1 MSEHDEHPSDH
12 DETIENQPA
21 VEVVL
26 EHNLERLLAGAHAPP
41 RVPELAR
48 TRMLDR
54 LREREAKPLA
64 QTSIRTPPHSPVA
77 GARERVGAPS
87 ESTRARR
94 RTLSTATLIA
104 ALAAALVLA
113 WLLGVGD
120 RFVDD
125 SREPSFAEVQHENLE
140 LTAKSVTLA
149 DGSVALLRS
158 GTTID
163 ELGPRHLRLR
173 AGEVLLDVVAAS
185 EPLLIE
191 TPQGRALVLGTR
203 LLLRAEAER
212 TFAAVLRGQAKLVDQ
227 AGELLL
233 RAGDQA
239 ALTGSTPQPIAG
251 RRLTHEIDWAK
262 QLLADVDAAEPVRRG
277 NLVARVPRWTGQ
289 TTPSPE
295 WPLPI
300 REMVVD
306 IHVEAGHVR
315 TTIDQTFFNPVAR
328 QLEGMYQFPL
338 PSGAAVS
345 RLAMYVDGQRM
356 EAGVV
361 TRERG
366 RDIYE
371 QIVHTRRDPALLE
384 WMQGNLFQI
393 RLFPLPGRT
402 EKRVLL
408 SYTQA
413 LDELYGTGELRVPIP
428 AIDHPVGK
436 VAYRIRVVG
445 GARERRLDPRSHAFT
460 SSTEGDD
467 LLAEFSAT
475 NHAIGDDI
483 VVDLHSEQ
491 APAKL
496 ELHRMT
502 QADARRQLAVTM
514 RPDLRELIDVSVGT
528 PPRDWMVLFDTSA
541 SRGPAELE
549 AQRRFLIGL
558 IDQLDDRDRLSLLA
572 FDSTVRSFA
581 EGLQAID
588 AIDRDA
594 LASFLAQETSAGLG
608 LSDLAAA
615 IDQAGRELA
624 ITPSDEALGERAPT
638 LLLLGDG
645 LAHASNEDQDAA
657 ALSAR
662 MPSGARFVAVS
673 FGQAYD
679 EPLLSRLAAS
689 GEGLHMH
696 VAEGERDMSWRA
708 LELLSTLA
716 TARLLDVEARL
727 IDASGQTI
735 AAATTHASTRS
746 LAEGERLMVLT
757 ELGSEEPEPV
767 AIELSGRIST
777 AASRPGQGSN
787 ERWVA
792 KYELPVAIEQAG
804 WLPRA
809 WARAHVA
816 ALIDEGIEANAEAIT
831 KLGLEHFLVTPM
843 TSLLVLEN
851 EAMYRDF
858 DVHRPPLDAW
868 ASYPAPD
875 RIEVVREGP
884 PVVGEGELVARTPVP
899 MLIDYSAGMA
909 ATRSRGWAGPGQLES
924 SFGLGSLGL
933 IGSGRGGGG
942 FGGRGGF
949 GFGMSSGKRA
959 SAEVKN
965 TERADEGRFTSNRQ
979 QWAWDTATSTGSA
992 MGSPMGAQ
1000 PTVPSVTFSG
1010 GLDNLAS
1017 AHFRGSGNSMPWPQ
1031 ALHWTGDARLDDLGE
1046 QVPAL
1051 FEDAFDVEREELLL
1065 DLLDEQGQD
1074 SVRGQMTTAARERVA
1089 AARVAQ
1095 ANMRFRLPE
1104 GGELDIDGEGRFALI
1119 QERWG
1124 ALDERVIYDGET
1136 LRADH
1141 PELGLSIVRQ
1151 VGPTSPALLGRWVP
1165 WMIPRAEHLERFYV
1179 VETIDAAEHGE
1190 PMPGAR
1196 LRLRPI
1202 APVGETEASELR
1214 LEVQLDESDRVVA
1227 IELWAGEYLRSKTEF
1242 AWTNETLTIS
1252 AKRPQGRARV
1262 LTRIPGPARRI
1273 VELGREQATRV
1284 ELPLRS
1290 PTTIE
1295 QALTSETPGSA
1306 GWTALQQQRLA
1317 VLAALARHAE
1327 LLPVLDSLR
1336 EHAGRVLPGE
1346 LALAGAGVA
1355 ATSDAKLIDRV
1366 LQSADTT
1373 TPESAIAAY
1382 LRAGIRARKGDS
1394 KPMRALIASQAGTPI
1409 GMLASYRVLLAE
1421 LDRRPNAKLLAQL
1434 ETFLA
1439 RYTHPMFGFVVTQ
1452 RMAHN
1457 WWSSP
1462 KGRSDTWLALAKQE
1476 GPWTQ
1481 RALHEAAGAL
1491 YGSDDGR
1498 ASELFMQGFE
1508 RAREHGEVPLMDWRA
1523 QWSIR
1528 NTMGDAGW
1536 ELTWTRLRE
1545 RVAKSGDPQQALAF
1559 LDAAAQVSRLDEIP
1573 RVLERLDPAAL
1584 DVDTGLALY
1593 DALAGLQLT
1602 HEANAVLRQIA
1613 DQLPDD
1619 PAVLLRASHAAEQ
1632 QGRLTE
1638 AADTLDRAL
1647 DRSLAGAGLTLDEL
1661 RTGFARLFELRA
1673 RQARPLA
1680 GVTASG
1686 EALTKAMAVADR
1698 WRIEDPDN
1706 AEIDRLCAALLWSLD
1721 RDADAWRQLSSV
1733 IDRHPQEGEAL
1744 AWLATALERSGE
1756 LERADE
1762 VWMRAIRVEPTDPMH
1777 RLRRAQNLLTREL
1790 DDEAAKLLK
1799 EIREGEWQPRFSFVV
1814 HQAKQ
1819 LDAVLARASE
1829 RQNRSS
1835 TP

>member
-1 MSEHDEHPSDH
+1 MSEHDE
-12 DETIENQPA
+12 QPDTT
-21 VEVVL
+21 L
-26 EHNLERLLAGAHAPP
+26 EHNLERLLTGAHAAP
-41 RVPELAR
+41 RVPEQAR
-48 TRMLDR
+48 ARMLDR
-54 LREREAKPLA
+54 LRERGTQLA
-64 QTSIRTPPHSPVA
+64 AQPEPASRDPRTPPHSPA
-77 GARERVGAPS
+77 ASPRQRAGAPS
-87 ESTRARR
+87 ESLRARR
-94 RTLSTATLIA
+94 RTLSVATLITA
-104 ALAAALVLA
+104 VAAALLLA
-113 WLLGVGD
+113 WLFGLGNRLVGD
-120 RFVDD
+120 PG
-125 SREPSFAEVQHENLE
+125 EPSFAEVTHENPE
-140 LTAKSVTLA
+140 LAAKSVTLS
-149 DGSVALLRS
+149 DGSVALLRGGS
-158 GTTID
+158 AID

-173 AGEVLLDVVAAS
+173 AGEVLLDVIAAS
-185 EPLLIE
+185 EPLLVE
-191 TPQGRALVLGTR
+191 TPQGQAMVLGTR
-203 LLLRAEAER
+203 LLLRTEAER

-262 QLLADVDAAEPVRRG
+262 QLLADAEAPEPVRRG

-289 TTPSPE
+289 TTAGPE

-300 REMVVD
+300 REMIVD
-306 IHVEAGHVR
+306 VHVEGGHVR

-328 QLEGMYQFPL
+328 QLEGMYTFPL

-428 AIDHPVGK
+428 AIDHPVGE
-436 VAYRIRVVG
+436 VSYRIRVVG
-445 GARERRLDPRSHAFT
+445 GAREQRLDPRSHAFT
-460 SSTEGDD
+460 SSVEGDD

-483 VVDLHSEQ
+483 VVDLHPRQ
-491 APAKL
+491 APA
-496 ELHRMT
+496 EITLHRMNH
-502 QADARRQLAVTM
+502 DDGRRQLGVTL
-514 RPDLRELIDVSVGT
+514 RPDLRELVDVSVGT
-528 PPRDWMVLFDTSA
+528 PARDWVVLFDTSA
-541 SRGPAELE
+541 SRGPAELD

-572 FDSTVRSFA
+572 FDSTIRSFA
-581 EGLQAID
+581 EGLQPIA
-588 AIDRDA
+588 AIDREA
-594 LASFLAQETSAGLG
+594 LASFLTQETHTGLG
-608 LSDLAAA
+608 LSDLGAA
-615 IDQAGRELA
+615 IEHAGHELSTA
-624 ITPSDEALGERAPT
+624 PEDGSQGERAPT

-645 LAHASNEDQDAA
+645 LAHASAEDQDAA
-657 ALSAR
+657 TLAAR
-662 MPSGARFVAVS
+662 MPAGSRFVAVT

-679 EPLLSRLAAS
+679 EPLLSRMAAE

-716 TARLLDVEARL
+716 TPRLLDIEARLL
-727 IDASGQTI
+727 DASGQTI
-735 AAATTHASTRS
+735 ATQATHASTRS
-746 LAEGERLMVLT
+746 LAEGERLLLLA
-757 ELGSEEPEPV
+757 ELGAGDAEAV
-767 AIELSGRIST
+767 AVELSGRIST
-777 AASRPGQGSN
+777 AASRPGQGTS

-792 KYELPVAIEQAG
+792 KHELPAAIEQAR

-816 ALIDEGIEANAEAIT
+816 ALIDRGIEANADAIT
-831 KLGLEHFLVTPM
+831 KLGLEHFLVTPT

-858 DVHRPPLDAW
+858 EVHRPPLDAW

-884 PVVGEGELVARTPVP
+884 PVVDEGELVARTPIP
-899 MLIDYSAGMA
+899 MLIDYGSGL
-909 ATRSRGWAGPGQLES
+909 ATRRTRGWGPGQTETS
-924 SFGLGSLGL
+924 IGLGSLGL
-933 IGSGRGGGG
+933 IGAGRGGGG
-942 FGGRGGF
+942 TGESGGGF
-949 GFGMSSGKRA
+949 GFGMRGNKVADRSKLDAKKKSS
-959 SAEVKN
+959 
-965 TERADEGRFTSNRQ
+965 ERADKSRFASNQQ
-979 QWAWDTATSTGSA
+979 QWNWDSPSTSA
-992 MGSPMGAQ
+992 LGSPLAAAE
-1000 PTVPSVTFSG
+1000 PTVPFGQFSG
-1010 GLDNLAS
+1010 GLGLENNAS
-1017 AHFRGSGNSMPWPQ
+1017 FHGMRSMPWPQ
-1031 ALHWTGDARLDDLGE
+1031 ALHWSHDHRLDDLGE

-1051 FEDAFDVEREELLL
+1051 FQDAFDVEREELLL
-1065 DLLDEQGQD
+1065 DLLDEQGQE
-1074 SVRGQMTTAARERVA
+1074 SVRGQITTAARERID
-1089 AARVAQ
+1089 AARAAQ
-1095 ANMRFRLPE
+1095 ANMRFRLPD
-1104 GGELDIDGEGRFALI
+1104 GGELDIDAEGRFALI

-1141 PELGLSIVRQ
+1141 PELGLSVVRQ

-1165 WMIPRAEHLERFYV
+1165 WMVPPAEHLERFYV
-1179 VETIDAAEHGE
+1179 VETVD
-1190 PMPGAR
+1190 PDR

-1202 APVGETEASELR
+1202 MPVGEVEAEPDDLR
-1214 LEVQLDESDRVVA
+1214 LEVQLDGSNRVIA

-1242 AWTNETLTIS
+1242 AWTDETLTITP
-1252 AKRPQGRARV
+1252 KRPQGRPQV
-1262 LTRIPGPARRI
+1262 LERLPGPARRI
-1273 VELGREQATRV
+1273 VELGREQATRI

-1290 PTTIE
+1290 PTTLE
-1295 QALTSETPGSA
+1295 HALTRETAGSA
-1306 GWTALQQQRLA
+1306 AWIAIQQQRIA

-1355 ATSDAKLIDRV
+1355 TTGDTELIDRV
-1366 LQSADTT
+1366 LASAQATA
-1373 TPESAIAAY
+1373 PESAIPAY
-1382 LRAGIRARKGDS
+1382 LRAGIRARKRDI
-1394 KPMRALIASQAGTPI
+1394 KAMRALVDTQAGTPI
-1409 GMLASYRVLLAE
+1409 GMMASYRVLLAANE
-1421 LDRRPNAKLLAQL
+1421 RRPDAKSFALLEA
-1434 ETFLA
+1434 FLA
-1439 RYTHPMFGFVVTQ
+1439 RYSHPVFGLVVTQ
-1452 RMAHN
+1452 RMANN
-1457 WWSSP
+1457 WWSSMQR
-1462 KGRSDTWLALAKQE
+1462 RSDVWMLLAEQD

-1491 YGSDDGR
+1491 YGTDDAR
-1498 ASELFMQGFE
+1498 AAELFMQGFE
-1508 RAREHGEVPLMDWRA
+1508 RAREHGDVPLMDWRL

-1559 LDAAAQVSRLDEIP
+1559 LDAAHQVGRLAEIP

-1593 DALAGLQLT
+1593 DALSGLQLT

-1613 DQLPDD
+1613 EQLPDD

-1632 QGRLTE
+1632 QGRLVE
-1638 AADTLDRAL
+1638 AADTLERAL
-1647 DRSLAGAGLTLDEL
+1647 DRALAGQGLTLDEL

-1680 GVTASG
+1680 GAPANG
-1686 EALTKAMAVADR
+1686 EALAQALAVADR
-1698 WRIEDPDN
+1698 WRTEDPDN
-1706 AEIDRLCAALLWSLD
+1706 AEIDRVCAELLWSLD

-1744 AWLATALERSGE
+1744 AWLASALEHAGE
-1756 LERADE
+1756 LERADQ
-1762 VWMRAIRVEPTDPMH
+1762 VWMRAIRVEPTDPIH
-1777 RLRRAQNLLTREL
+1777 RLRRAQNLLTREQ
-1790 DDEAAKLLK
+1790 DEEAAKLLK

-1814 HQAKQ
+1814 HQATQ
-1819 LDAVLARASE
+1819 LEQVLGRAK
-1829 RQNRSS
+1829 
-1835 TP
+1835 P